1 MCFLGVHWLVL
12 VIVVQIKLVYRVV
25 ISTDCRSSCASFFL
39 LISKATYFKNHLT
52 GWMNFTYIFVLI
64 NFLHYIYEK
73 ESVKLYFI
81 CLYHY
86 QTHLAITYLQLHGD
100 HHWELPS
107 WAHSIVKTMIMNDCC
122 VIPLRWIYY
131 VIYIIRTIYEM

>member
-86 QTHLAITYLQLHGD
+86 QTHLAITFLKLTHFNLSNKKLLTNLYYSVQYLLNTWLLTLGKWSVHLGN
-100 HHWELPS
+100 WMFNF
-107 WAHSIVKTMIMNDCC
+107 I
-122 VIPLRWIYY
+122 
-131 VIYIIRTIYEM
+131 